1 MYVVLVGRSFLF
13 LHLWVGAYTF
23 VILTVGDM
31 H

>member
-23 VILTVGDM
+23 ILTVGDM